1 MTRPLDA
8 LAEAMFLAYQEA
20 ERKATDGY
28 GNRWGRVYS
37 WDELCRI
44 CPNSDAAWWRTAAQ
58 ACLRAIGEGKV
69 VAQGEIARLLY
80 KFAPRDKANPAVCVS
95 QAEAI
100 LRAFR
105 EAGE

>member
-1 MTRPLDA
+1 MASPLDA
-8 LAEAMFLAYQEA
+8 LAEALHDSACGCRDLGDWESYRSEA
-20 ERKATDGY
+20 R
-28 GNRWGRVYS
+28 
-37 WDELCRI
+37 
-44 CPNSDAAWWRTAAQ
+44 

-69 VAQGEIARLLY
+69 LAQGEIARLLY

>member
-1 MTRPLDA
+1 MSSPLDVLAKA
-8 LAEAMFLAYQEA
+8 LHAKGVCIA
-20 ERKATDGY
+20 
-28 GNRWGRVYS
+28 
-37 WDELCRI
+37 
-44 CPNSDAAWWRTAAQ
+44 SDASAGVWYDDHMVKHRADAR

-100 LRAFR
+100 LHTFR